1 MHFLLL
7 ALAAVMASVSAI
19 TVKLPLYS
27 RATEPTV
34 QGSTRFRLPVSA
46 RQSDID
52 GVNVPVTDW
61 FSRSDNQWYTTF
73 SIGTPPEELTASFDT
88 GSSRFILPRVNCTTG
103 TCANLTLF
111 DPDKSSTFSP
121 LPGTDEQSTF
131 ATGSD
136 SVPLPR
142 PEVVTCR
149 SVHDTVSL
157 AWGQLKVENQGF
169 ALCDTY
175 TGAMGESKI
184 SGIMGMGIYDPSAND
199 TPWYWNLVE
208 DGQLESHLFSFY
220 IPPAE
225 LVGKLDGGQ
234 VTLGGMD
241 MSKVDGDIHW
251 TNLSVDATPDV
262 YTYVLDQSA
271 IYADGKILDPSV
283 PNANLPNATAFGYA
297 FLDTGTAF
305 MQTPD
310 FDTAKAIYAQIS
322 PNITQIDPAGAWGAP
337 CGQLDSIAPDLTFT
351 LGNQTEA
358 LNLTIPKKY
367 FNLGEYPGLPG
378 ICQAVFNNPTDGSE
392 TSLDDAPLWI
402 AGSPLLDKYYTVWDG
417 VDLRI
422 GWGKLSGL
430 PGFNG
435 SDST

>member
-1 MHFLLL
+1 MVHEFLCRYAFPRVVSFAHSNLKVTF
-7 ALAAVMASVSAI
+7 ALFKTLTVHDAS
-19 TVKLPLYS
+19 
-27 RATEPTV
+27 
-34 QGSTRFRLPVSA
+34 
-46 RQSDID
+46 
-52 GVNVPVTDW
+52 
-61 FSRSDNQWYTTF
+61 
-73 SIGTPPEELTASFDT
+73 TAFFDT
-88 GSSRFILPRVNCTTG
+88 GSPRFILPRVNCTTG
-103 TCANLTLF
+103 MCANLTLF

-121 LPGTDEQSTF
+121 LPGTEEQPIF

-142 PEVVTCR
+142 PEVIDCL

-157 AWGQLKVENQGF
+157 SWGQLKVENQGF

-225 LVGKLDGGQ
+225 LVGKIDGGQ
-234 VTLGGMD
+234 VTLGGID
-241 MSKVDGDIHW
+241 ESKVDGDIYW
-251 TNLSVDATPDV
+251 TNLSVDATPDI

-271 IYADGKILDPSV
+271 IYANGNLLIG
-283 PNANLPNATAFGYA
+283 NASNGTSFSYA

-310 FDTAKAIYAQIS
+310 FATARSIYAQIS

-337 CGQLDSIAPDLTFT
+337 CDQIDDIAPDLMFT
-351 LGNQTEA
+351 LGNQAEA

-392 TSLDDAPLWI
+392 TLLDDSGVWI

-430 PGFNG
+430 PGFDG
-435 SDST
+435 SDSA

>member
-1 MHFLLL
+1 MQFMLL

-19 TVKLPLYS
+19 TVNLPLYS
-27 RATEPTV
+27 RATE
-34 QGSTRFRLPVSA
+34 QAALGSTRFRLPVSP
-46 RQSDID
+46 RQSDD
-52 GVNVPVTDW
+52 SGVDVPVTDW

-73 SIGTPPEELTASFDT
+73 SVGTPPQDLTALFDT
-88 GSSRFILPRVNCTTG
+88 GSALFILPRVNCTTG

-121 LPGTDEQSTF
+121 LPGTEQESIF

-136 SVPLPR
+136 SIPLPR
-142 PEVVTCR
+142 PEVVICK
-149 SVHDTVSL
+149 SVHDKVSL
-157 AWGQLKVENQGF
+157 GWGKLEVDNQSF

-175 TGAMGESKI
+175 TGAMGDSTI
-184 SGIMGMGIYDPSAND
+184 SVIMGMGIYDPSSNA

-208 DGQLESHLFSFY
+208 DGQLDSHLFSFY

-225 LVGKLDGGQ
+225 LVGKLDAGQ

-241 MSKVDGDIHW
+241 KSKVDGDIHW
-251 TNLSVDATPDV
+251 TNLSVDATPDI
-262 YTYVLDQSA
+262 YTYLLDQSA
-271 IYADGKILDPSV
+271 IYANG
-283 PNANLPNATAFGYA
+283 NLLIGNSSSNGTSFSYA

-310 FDTAKAIYAQIS
+310 FQTARNIYAQIS

-337 CGQLDSIAPDLTFT
+337 CDQIDSIAPDLTFT
-351 LGNQTEA
+351 LGNQSEA
-358 LNLTIPKKY
+358 LNVTIPKKY

-392 TSLDDAPLWI
+392 NRLDDAGVWI
-402 AGSPLLDKYYTVWDG
+402 AGTPLLDKYYTVWDG

-430 PGFNG
+430 PGFDG
-435 SDST
+435 GDST